1 MSPEGRNPA
10 KGMHLSNNTTTGN
23 KMIKVT
29 THEGAI
35 FFIAI
40 AHIRSL
46 SEGFNGGT
54 VIVFSNGDVA
64 EVKEAI
70 DLILRLFSSSLALM
84 RGQ

>member
-1 MSPEGRNPA
+1 
-10 KGMHLSNNTTTGN
+10 
-23 KMIKVT
+23 MIKVT
-29 THEGAI
+29 THEGAL

-64 EVKEAI
+64 EVKDSI
-70 DLILRLFSSSLALM
+70 DLILALIVAA
-84 RGQ
+84 Q

>member
-1 MSPEGRNPA
+1 
-10 KGMHLSNNTTTGN
+10 
-23 KMIKVT
+23 MIKLT
-29 THEGAI
+29 THEGAL

-46 SEGFNGGT
+46 SQSRVWKNQPIKNDNGGT

-70 DLILRLFSSSLALM
+70 DRILALIVAA
-84 RGQ
+84 Q